1 MLYKVVQLKINVMIS
16 LQRNYKM
23 SDGNLV
29 STGMRVLVGA
39 NRDVATLTDFG
50 WDQVRI
56 DALEADRIAFADLP
70 TDVELSGMMAEA
82 TAAKNLVRKN
92 ATDHCMVQVMLRVSQ
107 HYGEDSPTLKR
118 FRAGDLHTATDHG
131 FWLVL
136 KRIHRQAT
144 LLLAALAPEGLTQ
157 AHLDTLAQF
166 ISDMNDSLLAQ
177 DTAIDNR
184 DRAVQER
191 IEAGNA
197 FYAKLVKLADL
208 GKRIHLNV
216 DESKYNDYVLY
227 PKAGGAEPTQ
237 EQQVFEEEVQAETVL
252 NLSVTNLDGSETMT
266 AHNTGTVPLTV
277 YFAAMPTDLPDPDIG
292 QLAPGQQATGTIAQA
307 GFAAGAK
314 EYLNVYNP
322 STDTVGSIELTVS
335 G

>member
-1 MLYKVVQLKINVMIS
+1 
-16 LQRNYKM
+16 M
-23 SDGNLV
+23 SDGKLV
-29 STGMRVLVGA
+29 ATGMRVLVGA
-39 NRDVATLTDFG
+39 NRDVATLTDYG
-50 WDQVRI
+50 WDQTKI
-56 DALEADRIAFADLP
+56 DAVEADRIAFADLP

-82 TAAKNLVRKN
+82 TAAKNEVRKD
-92 ATDHCMVQVMLRVSQ
+92 ATDHCMVQIMLRVSQ
-107 HYGEDSPTLKR
+107 HFGADSPTLKR
-118 FRAGDLHTATDHG
+118 FRAGELHTATDHG

-144 LLLAALAPEGLTQ
+144 LLLADLAPEGMTQ

-166 ISDMNDSLLAQ
+166 ITDMNDALLAQ
-177 DTAIDNR
+177 DTAIDDR
-184 DRAVQER
+184 DRAVQAR

-197 FYAKLVKLADL
+197 FYAKLVKLADV

-227 PKAGGAEPTQ
+227 PKSGGAEPEE
-237 EQQVFEEEVQAETVL
+237 EQQVFEDEVQAETVL
-252 NLSVTNLDGSETMT
+252 NLSVTNLDGTETMT
-266 AHNTGTVPLTV
+266 ANNTGTVPLVV
-277 YFAAMPTDLPDPDIG
+277 YFAAMPTDPPDPDMG
-292 QLAPGQQATGTIAQA
+292 ELAPGQEASGTIVEA
-307 GFAAGAK
+307 GFEAGAK

>member
-1 MLYKVVQLKINVMIS
+1 MIT
-16 LQRNYKM
+16 LQRAYKM
-23 SDGNLV
+23 SDGKLV
-29 STGMRVLVGA
+29 STGMRVMVGA
-39 NRDVATLTDFG
+39 NRDVLTLTDYG
-50 WDQVRI
+50 WDQLRI
-56 DALEADRIAFADLP
+56 DALETDRVAFADLP
-70 TDVELSGMMAEA
+70 SDVELSGMMAEA

-107 HYGEDSPTLKR
+107 HYGDDSPTLKR
-118 FRAGDLHTATDHG
+118 FRAGELHTATDHG

-144 LLLAALAPEGLTQ
+144 LLLADLAPEGLTQ
-157 AHLDTLAQF
+157 AHLDTLAQL
-166 ISDMNDSLLAQ
+166 ITDMNDALLAQ
-177 DTAIDNR
+177 DTAIDDR
-184 DRAVQER
+184 DRAVQAR

-208 GKRIHLNV
+208 GKRIHLNM

-227 PKAGGAEPTQ
+227 PKSGGAEPEE
-237 EQQVFEEEVQAETVL
+237 EQQVFEEEVGTEAVL

-266 AHNTGTVPLTV
+266 AHNTGTVPLVV
-277 YFAAMPTDLPDPDIG
+277 YFAAMPTDLPEPDMG
-292 QLAPGQQATGTIAQA
+292 ELAPGQEASGTIIETGFEA
-307 GFAAGAK
+307 GVK

-322 STDTVGSIELTVS
+322 STDTMGSIELTVS